1 MTGSSW
7 LFLLKSCFACLRSFW
22 NVKSLMGAAWIL
34 FVLIRDAGH
43 DADKL
48 EIKEGI
54 ETKAT

>member
-1 MTGSSW
+1 
-7 LFLLKSCFACLRSFW
+7 
-22 NVKSLMGAAWIL
+22 MGAAWIL